1 MGSASGGFNK
11 RNKNN
16 KAIPPEKAVRMV
28 LPIEGEMPKG
38 RGGLYFMKK
47 KYINPEI
54 KTIELLSN
62 TMMLTVSE
70 QPRII
75 GNEYASGNEALS
87 TGRRNTGADNWSDP
101 WN

>member
-62 TMMLTVSE
+62 TMMLSISTE
-70 QPRII
+70 KF
-75 GNEYASGNEALS
+75 ASDKDALS
-87 TGRRNTGADNWSDP
+87 TGRRDDRADDWADP